1 MSATIKAISSVA
13 FDAGNGNEAGQP
25 PEDVMAAWDTLGI
38 KGVLIVKRDDI
49 AFTQSRCVV
58 AASSFIVILT
68 VQRVNRKRGSG
79 PSL

>member
-1 MSATIKAISSVA
+1 M
-13 FDAGNGNEAGQP
+13 AGQ
-25 PEDVMAAWDTLGI
+25 WDTLN

-49 AFTQSRCVV
+49 AFTQSLRGGGI
-58 AASSFIVILT
+58 AYSDLT